1 MTCRFCLARVCHS
14 DNMIIK
20 ESMKITWDVV
30 GPLQVHDIQIKHVID
45 TVNLDKANL
54 STQ

>member
-1 MTCRFCLARVCHS
+1 MTCRFCQARGCHS

-20 ESMKITWDVV
+20 ESMKITLDVV
-30 GPLQVHDIQIKHVID
+30 GPFQVHNIQIKHVID